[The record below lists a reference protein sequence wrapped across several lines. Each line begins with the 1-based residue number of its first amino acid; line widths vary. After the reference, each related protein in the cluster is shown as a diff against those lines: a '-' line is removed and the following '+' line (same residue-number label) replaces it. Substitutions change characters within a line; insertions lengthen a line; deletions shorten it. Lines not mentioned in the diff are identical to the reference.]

1 MKKKFIFLFFLAFTF
16 SHFVTAQSYRN
27 NSCEKDNTPLSS
39 SYCYQKYTVEKEPF
53 SYTERWKVKKNG
65 VSVGSIEKD
74 PISIT
79 ETWKIKDITG
89 KTVGS
94 MEKEAV
100 SVGNEYAI
108 KNPYGMRI
116 GKMEEILGDWQIKLN
131 CGEKMNFNEN
141 LPLNQW
147 KIEGGRTR
155 VKIEQEPLGSS
166 YKVKSEGVCDRNR
179 SLVEQQLPA
188 IGSVPILDKSNEN
201 SRKKLVSD
209 DEPIYKPR
217 NYLNPSLNTI
227 QNNHEL
233 PSFEERIKNLT
244 KIPDPLENLN
254 KYNYNSPNLFEP
266 SWKRDR
272 AIGSFDDYNRVN
284 SFGNMR
290 PFGTPGL
297 FDEE

>member
-1 MKKKFIFLFFLAFTF
+1 MKIKFISLFFLVFIF
-16 SHFVTAQSYRN
+16 CHFVTAQSYRD
-27 NSCEKDNTPLSS
+27 NSQGKDNISSSS

-53 SYTERWKVKKNG
+53 SYTERWIVKKNG

-79 ETWKIKDITG
+79 ETWEIKDLTG

-94 MEKEAV
+94 MEKETV

-131 CGEKMNFNEN
+131 CGEKMNFND

-147 KIEGGRTR
+147 EIKGKNTR
-155 VKIEQEPLGSS
+155 VKIEQEPFGSS
-166 YKVKSEGVCDRNR
+166 YKVKSEGICDRNR
-179 SLVEQQLPA
+179 SLLEQQLPA
-188 IGSVPILDKSNEN
+188 IGSVPILDKDNEN
-201 SRKKLVSD
+201 RRKKLVSD

-254 KYNYNSPNLFEP
+254 KYNYNSPNLYEP

-272 AIGSFDDYNRVN
+272 SIGNFDRYNQIN
-284 SFGNMR
+284 SFGNIR
-290 PFGTPGL
+290 PFGTTGL